1 MAYKRKY
8 KKGSVI
14 SSLDDMAQQEFVYIH
29 DKIYHA
35 GWFMSFQL
43 SWAKR
48 LIEAGAVYRADRR
61 EEDGDPKD

>member
-8 KKGSVI
+8 KKGRVI

-48 LIEAGAVYRADRR
+48 LIELGYVCRADRR

>member
-8 KKGSVI
+8 TKGGII
-14 SSLDDMAQQEFVYIH
+14 SSLDEMAQQEFVYIH

-48 LIEAGAVYRADRR
+48 KVEAGVVCRAERRADH
-61 EEDGDPKD
+61 GDPKD

>member
-8 KKGSVI
+8 TKGDRITSIDEMV
-14 SSLDDMAQQEFVYIH
+14 QQEFVYIH

-43 SWAKR
+43 SWAR
-48 LIEAGAVYRADRR
+48 RMIEVGSVFREDRR
-61 EEDGDPKD
+61 IDHEAEP